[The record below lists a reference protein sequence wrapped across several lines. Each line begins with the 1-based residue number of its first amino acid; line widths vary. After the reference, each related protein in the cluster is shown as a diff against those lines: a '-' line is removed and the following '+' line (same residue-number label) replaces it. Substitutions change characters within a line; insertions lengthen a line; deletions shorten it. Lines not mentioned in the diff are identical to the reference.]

1 MSPTAMT
8 MFARSVT
15 LSDELR
21 LEYVERGNADGLP
34 VIFLHGVTDSW
45 GAFEGVLARLPDEFH
60 AIALSQR
67 GHGNSSRPAGGY
79 RLADFAADVV
89 RVLDA
94 LEIPRAVIVGHSMGS
109 LVAQQFAISHP
120 ERTLGVVLMGSAPN
134 VRECKVI
141 QAYARDEVAGLT
153 DPIDPAFAREFQVA
167 TIARP
172 VAEGLI
178 DACVLESL
186 KVPARVWRDAF
197 AGFIDIDF
205 TDALRWLRVPVLV
218 ASGDRD
224 GFFPLDHALRLHDL
238 IPGSRLLVYEGGGHA
253 FHWEDPDSFVRD
265 LVGFLKSIR
274 S

>member
-1 MSPTAMT
+1 MALTATT
-8 MFARSVT
+8 MLARSVT
-15 LSDELR
+15 LPNDLR

-45 GAFEGVLARLPDEFH
+45 GAFEGVLARLPDQFH

-67 GHGNSSRPAGGY
+67 GHGNSSRPASGY
-79 RLADFAADVV
+79 RLPDFAADVV

-94 LEIPRAVIVGHSMGS
+94 LEIPRAVVVGHSMGS
-109 LVAQQFAISHP
+109 FVAQQFVISYP
-120 ERTLGVVLMGSAPN
+120 ERALGAVLMGSAPN
-134 VRECKVI
+134 VRDCEVV

-153 DPIDPAFAREFQVA
+153 DPIDPAFAREFQVS

-172 VAEGLI
+172 VEEGLI

-186 KVPARVWRDAF
+186 KVPARIWREAF
-197 AGFIDIDF
+197 EGFIDMDF
-205 TDALRWLRVPVLV
+205 TDALWSLRVPVLI

-224 GFFPLDHALRLHDL
+224 AFFPLDHALRLHDVT
-238 IPGSRLLVYEGGGHA
+238 PSSDLVVYQGGGHA
-253 FHWEDPDSFVRD
+253 FHWEDPDTFVRD
-265 LVGFLKSIR
+265 LVRFLNSIR